1 MPALKTLSL
10 FAAFALLAILP
21 AFAFAAGPSAAVL
34 SRIEGS
40 FNPAMT
46 ATETPA
52 GRSLS
57 LCATTSLK
65 LSVEDPV
72 SKVPGFVQ
80 AMIYEPH
87 HDTDL
92 AVLVLPPTGGENIL
106 DQGYANALCSSGF
119 RAVVIQHWYNDT
131 AAKLDLS
138 MHDEGALRSLAAIRH
153 VVDYLKP
160 SRPNQVG
167 ILGTSVGAISSEL
180 AMGFDPRLNN
190 AVLVVGG
197 IGMPEIIAASSEKTL
212 TALRTERM
220 KAFGYKSPDEY
231 LAALRAAVVIEP
243 ADFAE
248 FSGHKNVLA
257 FVGTQDVTVP
267 TVHQRELVKLYGA
280 ENYEYA
286 GDHQATIIHTF
297 TSDRSKVVGFF
308 EKNLK

>member
-1 MPALKTLSL
+1 MPTLLRSLSL

-21 AFAFAAGPSAAVL
+21 VFALAAPSAAVL
-34 SRIEGS
+34 ARIEGS
-40 FNPAMT
+40 FNPAMS

-72 SKVPGFVQ
+72 TKNPGFVQ

-119 RAVVIQHWYNDT
+119 RAIVIQHWYNDT
-131 AAKLDLS
+131 VAKLDLS

-153 VVDYLKP
+153 VLDYLKP

-180 AMGFDPRLNN
+180 ALGFDPRLNN
-190 AVLVVGG
+190 AALVVGG
-197 IGMPEIIAASSEKTL
+197 IGMPNIIAASTEKTL
-212 TALRTERM
+212 TALRDERM
-220 KAFGYKSPDEY
+220 KAFGFKSPAEY
-231 LAALRAAVVIEP
+231 LAALREAVVIEP
-243 ADFAE
+243 ADFVD

-267 TVHQRELVKLYGA
+267 TATQREMVKLYGA
-280 ENYEYA
+280 ESYDYA
-286 GDHQATIIHTF
+286 SDHQGTIVHTF
-297 TSDRSKVVGFF
+297 AAERSRVIGFF